1 MTDKIIDNTES
12 TETGAV
18 EQETTKSQEQ
28 SKMFSQQ
35 QLDEIVAKRV
45 AQTKAK
51 YSYDPEEVNNLKAF
65 KESVEEEQ
73 LIKRQDFDKV
83 VAKHK
88 EKSSAEIAKLR
99 DELTT
104 IKVDGALI
112 SSASKSKAVA
122 PDHVAKLL
130 RTQVKL
136 DDQGSAIVIDK
147 EGQPRYT
154 DSAEPMSIDQL
165 TEEFLASNQ
174 YFRSAGPAGTG
185 SESNVAPRSSTEVE
199 LSQLDM
205 TNPDHRQVYK
215 KMMKSGKL

>member
-51 YSYDPEEVNNLKAF
+51 YSYDPEEVSNLKAF

-83 VAKHK
+83 VSKHK

-99 DELTT
+99 NELTT

-112 SSASKSKAVA
+112 
-122 PDHVAKLL
+122 
-130 RTQVKL
+130 
-136 DDQGSAIVIDK
+136 
-147 EGQPRYT
+147 
-154 DSAEPMSIDQL
+154 
-165 TEEFLASNQ
+165 
-174 YFRSAGPAGTG
+174 
-185 SESNVAPRSSTEVE
+185 
-199 LSQLDM
+199 LSLI
-205 TNPDHRQVYK
+205 HI
-215 KMMKSGKL
+215 